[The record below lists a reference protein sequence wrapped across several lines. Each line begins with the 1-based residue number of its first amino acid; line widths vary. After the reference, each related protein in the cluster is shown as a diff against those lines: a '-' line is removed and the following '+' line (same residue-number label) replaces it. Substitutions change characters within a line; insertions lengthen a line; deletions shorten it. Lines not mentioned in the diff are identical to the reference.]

1 MNEHKRKEDRDDVLY
16 AFHRE
21 CERPTAAQILRWIE
35 RYPQYADDIRAHA
48 AVSRDWAAQEVGP
61 AVEPS
66 TALLARTYSNALN
79 AIFNADAKAR
89 EAAAEQQAAAQS
101 FHDLAAA
108 RQKEIYQV
116 ADDVDVGRE
125 VVADLF
131 NGWMRRPVR
140 TRLIEGICTALQM
153 TREAFDAALTLALAQ
168 PRLGHAKFSTAPT
181 ITPRSCDDIIRD
193 SDTSPE
199 RKRYFLEED

>member
-1 MNEHKRKEDRDDVLY
+1 MNERKRKEDRDDVLY

-21 CERPTAAQILRWIE
+21 CERPTTAQIMRWIE
-35 RYPQYADDIRAHA
+35 LYPEYADDIRAHA

-61 AVEPS
+61 VVEPS
-66 TALLARTYSNALN
+66 ATMFARTYSNALN
-79 AIFNADAKAR
+79 AIYNADAKAKKADDDQR
-89 EAAAEQQAAAQS
+89 AAAQS

-108 RQKEIYQV
+108 RQKEIYQI
-116 ADDVDVGRE
+116 ADDVEVGRE

-140 TRLIEGICTALQM
+140 ARLIDGICGVLQI
-153 TREAFDAALTLALAQ
+153 TRETFDRALTSALAQ
-168 PRLGHAKFSTAPT
+168 PRLGHAKSGTAPT
-181 ITPRSCDDIIRD
+181 ITPRSCDKIIRE

-199 RKRYFLEED
+199 RKRHFLEED